1 MKVAN
6 IDIEI
11 LHKFLNDLTNFS
23 EIFRKD
29 VTYDNI
35 KSCKKTGFH
44 PLFKTYIFQKIIEVK
59 VTPPPF
65 PPRHFKVKHELKA
78 MFLNSCLNKL

>member
-6 IDIEI
+6 IDREI
-11 LHKFLNDLTNFS
+11 LDKLLNDLTNFS

-35 KSCKKTGFH
+35 K
-44 PLFKTYIFQKIIEVK
+44 LQKSRVSPSLQDI
-59 VTPPPF
+59 
-65 PPRHFKVKHELKA
+65 HFSKNHRGRSK
-78 MFLNSCLNKL
+78 

>member
-44 PLFKTYIFQKIIEVK
+44 PLFKTYIFQKIIEGGQSN
-59 VTPPPF
+59 TPSF
-65 PPRHFKVKHELKA
+65 STQAFQ
-78 MFLNSCLNKL
+78 S

>member
-35 KSCKKTGFH
+35 KSCKKNRVS
-44 PLFKTYIFQKIIEVK
+44 PSLQDI
-59 VTPPPF
+59 
-65 PPRHFKVKHELKA
+65 HFSKNHRGRSK
-78 MFLNSCLNKL
+78 

>member
-44 PLFKTYIFQKIIEVK
+44 PLFKTYIFQKIIEGSQSNAPSFS
-59 VTPPPF
+59 TQAF
-65 PPRHFKVKHELKA
+65 Q
-78 MFLNSCLNKL
+78 S

>member
-44 PLFKTYIFQKIIEVK
+44 PLFKTYIFQKIIEGGQSNAPSFS
-59 VTPPPF
+59 TQAF
-65 PPRHFKVKHELKA
+65 Q
-78 MFLNSCLNKL
+78 S